1 MSTKPNRPPFME
13 ADRGTECDG
22 YRILILPVLGPLR
35 QWCGGLPR
43 TRMPRGPAIRYL
55 ELLGGLEHSIH
66 QSRLLKRACEGE
78 LMTTLLLC
86 DLESSRRFAIFVGPS
101 GGAPSGL
108 IRRWM
113 AVDRAGSRKHSGL
126 RLQ

>member
-1 MSTKPNRPPFME
+1 MCAVNTLAAAVMLHLLSE
-13 ADRGTECDG
+13 LDLAGAG
-22 YRILILPVLGPLR
+22 HPVAMVR
-35 QWCGGLPR
+35 
-43 TRMPRGPAIRYL
+43 RMPRMPLGPAIRDL
-55 ELLGGLEHSIH
+55 ELLRGLEHAIH
-66 QSRLLKRACEGE
+66 QSRLLKLACEGE

>member
-1 MSTKPNRPPFME
+1 VLST
-13 ADRGTECDG
+13 
-22 YRILILPVLGPLR
+22 LW

-43 TRMPRGPAIRYL
+43 TGMPRGTAIRDL
-55 ELLGGLEHSIH
+55 ELLGGLEHTIH
-66 QSRLLKRACEGE
+66 QSRLLKLACEGG

-86 DLESSRRFAIFVGPS
+86 DLESSRRFSIFVGPS
-101 GGAPSGL
+101 GEAPSGL

-113 AVDRAGSRKHSGL
+113 AVDGAGSRKHSGL